1 MRVWIL
7 FALIG
12 LLISSFCQ
20 TRSEAAKPAQS
31 QHDIQLAEA
40 IQQGNTGA
48 ISEAGR
54 SGNRFFV
61 PFLKREL
68 TDRTHEFAR
77 SDARLLLAKLGEREQ
92 LQEQWCRSI
101 SESPTTSGVYPPIES
116 FGYIGGW
123 YSFQALQ
130 KLLEPEEEIHWN
142 RAVDKY
148 ERKPSSP
155 HDIQYLRPSYKALE
169 TLSKMVPDPPVK
181 FSPEVEL
188 NPNPQAKI
196 WQDWIAAHKD
206 ELSKLQPTG
215 EGVDFSDSV
224 CKNGKPRKKLR

>member
-1 MRVWIL
+1 MRIL
-7 FALIG
+7 IALIG
-12 LLISSFCQ
+12 LVLSSFCQ
-20 TRSEAAKPAQS
+20 AQSEAAQPAQS
-31 QHDIQLAEA
+31 RHDIQLTEA

-77 SDARLLLAKLGEREQ
+77 SDARLALAKLGEKEE

-101 SESPTTSGVYPPIES
+101 SESTSTSGVYPPIES

-130 KLLEPEEEIHWN
+130 KLLAPEGEIHWN
-142 RAVDKY
+142 RAIDKY
-148 ERKPSSP
+148 EAKHPGN
-155 HDIQYLRPSYKALE
+155 DVQFLRPSYFALE

-196 WQDWIAAHKD
+196 WEDWIAAHKD

-215 EGVDFSDSV
+215 EGVDFSDSA
-224 CKNGKPRKKLR
+224 CKNGKPRRKLG

>member
-7 FALIG
+7 IYVVAG
-12 LLISSFCQ
+12 LVFSNHCQ
-20 TRSEAAKPAQS
+20 AQETTQS
-31 QHDIQLAEA
+31 QHDSELVEGIQK
-40 IQQGNTGA
+40 GNVGA
-48 ISEAGR
+48 ISEAGK

-68 TDRTHEFAR
+68 NDRTNEGAR
-77 SDARLLLAKLGEREQ
+77 AYARAALAKLGEKEE

-101 SESPTTSGVYPPIES
+101 SESPSTSGVYPPIES

-130 KLLEPEEEIHWN
+130 KLLEPEEETHWN
-142 RAVDKY
+142 RAVDGY
-148 ERKPSSP
+148 LRKPHSP
-155 HDIQYLRPSYKALE
+155 HDIQYPRPSYKALE

-188 NPNPQAKI
+188 NSNPQAKI
-196 WQDWIAAHKD
+196 WEDWIAAHKD
-206 ELSKLQPTG
+206 ELSRVQPTG
-215 EGVDFSDSV
+215 EGVDFSDSA
-224 CKNGKPRKKLR
+224 CKNGKPRKKLG